1 VEYIDQHRELVE
13 RCRKGERKAYLELYN
28 LYSAAMYNVALR
40 MTGLKHIAEDILQ
53 ESFSDAFTSLHKFRN
68 ESTFGAWIKRIVVF
82 KSYDYLNSKSSQFD
96 FVEDNDFFEAKEQEP
111 EFNEEEIALE
121 VQKVK
126 EAVKQLPDGSRT
138 ILNLYLFEGYDHGEI
153 AKIMNISE
161 STSKTQYMRAKRKV
175 KELIENAGNY
185 ERQS

>member
-1 VEYIDQHRELVE
+1 MEYIDQHRELVE

-40 MTGLKHIAEDILQ
+40 MTGLTHIAEDILQ

-126 EAVKQLPDGSRT
+126 EAVKQLPDGRRN
-138 ILNLYLFEGYDHGEI
+138 ILNL
-153 AKIMNISE
+153 
-161 STSKTQYMRAKRKV
+161 
-175 KELIENAGNY
+175 
-185 ERQS
+185 

>member
-1 VEYIDQHRELVE
+1 VEYKDQHIEIVE
-13 RCRKGERKAYLELYN
+13 QCRKGERKAFMQLYN

-40 MTGLKHIAEDILQ
+40 MTGLTHIAEDILQ
-53 ESFSDAFTSLHKFRN
+53 ESFTDAFTSLDKFRN
-68 ESTFGAWIKRIVVF
+68 ESTFGAWLKRIVVY

-96 FVEDNDFFEAKEQEP
+96 FVEDNEFFEAEEKEP
-111 EFNEEEIALE
+111 DFNEEDMARE
-121 VQKVK
+121 VQRIKD
-126 EAVKQLPDGSRT
+126 AVKQLPNGSRT

-153 AKIMNISE
+153 AQIMNIAE